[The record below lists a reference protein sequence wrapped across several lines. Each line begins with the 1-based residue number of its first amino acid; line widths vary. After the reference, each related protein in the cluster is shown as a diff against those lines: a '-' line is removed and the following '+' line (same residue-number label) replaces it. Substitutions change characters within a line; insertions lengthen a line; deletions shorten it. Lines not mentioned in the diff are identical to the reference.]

1 LEGLGSILDGPAA
14 LAYGGDS
21 VVGVARELVKWAKK
35 IKALELCGAIL
46 DGEVFEGGAGV
57 SRLSKFP
64 TREEAQAK
72 VVQLVLSPAQRLV
85 GAATG
90 PGAKIAGILDEIKT
104 RLEDGKTIEK
114 AG

>member
-1 LEGLGSILDGPAA
+1 MEGLNSVLDGPAA

-21 VVGVARELVKWAKK
+21 VVGVARVLVTWAKK
-35 IKALELCGAIL
+35 LKSLELCGAIL
-46 DGEVFEGGAGV
+46 DGEVFEGGEGV

-64 TREEAQAK
+64 TREEAHAK

-90 PGAKIAGILDEIKT
+90 PGATIAGILDEIKT